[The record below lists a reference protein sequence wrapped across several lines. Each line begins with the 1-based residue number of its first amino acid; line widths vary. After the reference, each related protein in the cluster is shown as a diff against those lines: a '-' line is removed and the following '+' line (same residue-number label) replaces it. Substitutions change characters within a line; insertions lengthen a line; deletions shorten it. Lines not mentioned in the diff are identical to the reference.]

1 MAKSNQIDMTE
12 GSVFFKLLQFSIPL
26 IFSSVLQLFFNAADV
41 VVVGRFAGV
50 NSLAAVGSTSSL
62 INLLVNLFLGLSVG
76 TNVIAANYFGSGKN
90 KKLSQTVHTA
100 ILLSVYSGVI
110 LTVVGVFG
118 AKYIL
123 RLMGSPDEVLS
134 LATLYLQIYFAGI
147 TASMVYNFGS
157 ALLRSKGD
165 TKRPMYIL
173 FAAGLINVVL
183 NLIFV
188 IPLKMDVAGVALATV
203 ISQVFSAFMVIR
215 CLVKENDDFK
225 LYFSKLKIDREI
237 FIDILKIGLPAGF
250 QGILFSFSNVIIQ
263 SSVNSFGNIMIA
275 GWSIA
280 MAGNSAA
287 ANIEGF
293 VYISMN
299 GFAQGSLTFVSQNYG
314 AKKMDRIKKVVRI
327 ALLCALVA
335 GTVLGNLAYLFGR
348 NLIAIYNDN
357 PDVIEAGLLR
367 MSVIMTTYALC
378 GIMDVMANSVRGIGH
393 SLLPMVVSLLGA
405 CGLRLVWLATAFQ
418 IPAFHTCRT
427 VFLSYPISWAITFA
441 AHVVCFF
448 VILKN
453 LKAQKE
459 L

>member
-1 MAKSNQIDMTE
+1 MTE

-203 ISQVFSAFMVIR
+203 LSQVFSAFMVIR
-215 CLVKENDDFK
+215 CLVKESDYFK

-275 GWSIA
+275 GS
-280 MAGNSAA
+280 SAA

>member
-203 ISQVFSAFMVIR
+203 LSQVFSAFMVIR
-215 CLVKENDDFK
+215 CLVKESDDFK

-275 GWSIA
+275 GS
-280 MAGNSAA
+280 SAA

-448 VILKN
+448 VILK
-453 LKAQKE
+453 KIKKQEK
-459 L
+459 

>member
-203 ISQVFSAFMVIR
+203 LSQVFSAFMVIR
-215 CLVKENDDFK
+215 CLVKESDDFK

-275 GWSIA
+275 GS
-280 MAGNSAA
+280 SAA

-441 AHVVCFF
+441 AHVVCFL

>member
-1 MAKSNQIDMTE
+1 
-12 GSVFFKLLQFSIPL
+12 
-26 IFSSVLQLFFNAADV
+26 
-41 VVVGRFAGV
+41 
-50 NSLAAVGSTSSL
+50 
-62 INLLVNLFLGLSVG
+62 
-76 TNVIAANYFGSGKN
+76 
-90 KKLSQTVHTA
+90 
-100 ILLSVYSGVI
+100 
-110 LTVVGVFG
+110 
-118 AKYIL
+118 
-123 RLMGSPDEVLS
+123 
-134 LATLYLQIYFAGI
+134 
-147 TASMVYNFGS
+147 MVYNFGS

-275 GWSIA
+275 GS
-280 MAGNSAA
+280 SAA

-441 AHVVCFF
+441 AHVVCFL

>member
-215 CLVKENDDFK
+215 CLVKESDYFK

-275 GWSIA
+275 GS
-280 MAGNSAA
+280 SAA

>member
-203 ISQVFSAFMVIR
+203 LSQVFSAFMVIR
-215 CLVKENDDFK
+215 CLVKESDYFK

-275 GWSIA
+275 GS
-280 MAGNSAA
+280 SAA

>member
-203 ISQVFSAFMVIR
+203 LSQVFSAFMVIR
-215 CLVKENDDFK
+215 CLVKESDYFK

-263 SSVNSFGNIMIA
+263 SSFNSFGKIMIA
-275 GWSIA
+275 GS
-280 MAGNSAA
+280 SAA

>member
-215 CLVKENDDFK
+215 CLVKESDDFK

-275 GWSIA
+275 GS
-280 MAGNSAA
+280 SAA

>member
-1 MAKSNQIDMTE
+1 MTE

-203 ISQVFSAFMVIR
+203 LSQVFSAFMVIR
-215 CLVKENDDFK
+215 CLVKESDYFK
-225 LYFSKLKIDREI
+225 LYFSKLRIDREI

-275 GWSIA
+275 GS
-280 MAGNSAA
+280 SAA

>member
-1 MAKSNQIDMTE
+1 M
-12 GSVFFKLLQFSIPL
+12 
-26 IFSSVLQLFFNAADV
+26 
-41 VVVGRFAGV
+41 

-275 GWSIA
+275 GS
-280 MAGNSAA
+280 SAA

>member
-275 GWSIA
+275 GS
-280 MAGNSAA
+280 SAA

-441 AHVVCFF
+441 AHVVCFL

>member
-12 GSVFFKLLQFSIPL
+12 GSVFLKLLQFSIPL

-76 TNVIAANYFGSGKN
+76 TNVIAANYFGSAN
-90 KKLSQTVHTA
+90 RKKLSQTVHTA
-100 ILLSVYSGVI
+100 LLLSVYSGI
-110 LTVVGVFG
+110 FLTVIGVFG

-123 RLMGSPDEVLS
+123 RMMSSPEEVLS
-134 LATLYLQIYFAGI
+134 LATLYLQIYFGGI
-147 TASMVYNFGS
+147 TASMIYNFGS

-183 NLIFV
+183 NLVFV
-188 IPLKMDVAGVALATV
+188 ICFKMDVAGVALATV
-203 ISQVFSAFMVIR
+203 ISQVFSAAMIIR
-215 CLVKENDDFK
+215 CLTSETDDFR
-225 LYFSKLKIDREI
+225 LFLSKLKIDREI
-237 FIDILKIGLPAGF
+237 FIAILKIGLPAGF

-263 SSVNSFGNIMIA
+263 SSVNSFGNIVI
-275 GWSIA
+275 
-280 MAGNSAA
+280 AGNSAA
-287 ANIEGF
+287 SNIEGF

-299 GFAQGSLTFVSQNYG
+299 GFAQGALTFVSQNYG
-314 AKKMDRIKKVVRI
+314 AHKMKRIKKVVGI
-327 ALLCALVA
+327 AVLCALVA
-335 GTVLGNLAYLFGR
+335 GTVLGNLAYVFGGR
-348 NLIAIYNDN
+348 LIAIYNSDA
-357 PDVIEAGLLR
+357 DVIQAGLVR

-418 IPAFHTCRT
+418 IPAFHTCFT
-427 VFLSYPISWAITFA
+427 VYLSYPISWAMTFA
-441 AHVVCFF
+441 AHVVCFAIIF
-448 VILKN
+448 RRISRANASV
-453 LKAQKE
+453 A
-459 L
+459 

>member
-203 ISQVFSAFMVIR
+203 LSQVFSAFMVIR

-275 GWSIA
+275 GS
-280 MAGNSAA
+280 SAA

-448 VILKN
+448 VILK
-453 LKAQKE
+453 KIKKQEK
-459 L
+459 